1 MQLTGTTTITT
12 GAGSTVTG
20 NSPGFNLKLNHM
32 KKLLLLLLLL
42 PTLSFG
48 QQTVMGAN
56 GLIQR
61 SGSKPKWVNGLEKDY
76 LIVSGTGSTLEL
88 AQDNALM
95 RIKESIVEA
104 VAVNVKTE
112 TNLRTAEVSNKNNVL
127 LFLESFT
134 SNTTSESAKVPFL
147 QGISL
152 SQAEGYYWEKYK
164 DIKTRS
170 GATYYVYHIRYPF
183 PVVDI
188 NRLAFEF
195 KLRDEELTAKLNRLT
210 SESFYPSSVEEI
222 ESIIG
227 ELRILADYFPDG
239 RKDLANLAIRRYNGM
254 LAAIEITDAG
264 STLGNVRYV
273 LKLGQRMITT
283 VKKPVIRSE
292 SAKILGNNQDRG
304 VWTVNYDY
312 SECYPDMKNNVVV
325 RYRFGTTN
333 VEKIFYFDISQTKVE
348 IFVSQAIGFRKEQ
361 VSGDVVDRFNV
372 DLAISSKTE
381 APFTVTKVI
390 LEFKGLPQITVDN
403 INRSFSGKGIHNLN
417 LLIEKPLNAL
427 QSSSL
432 GKTVVQ
438 MNGFIQYINNTSGE
452 TGSYRI
458 YNQSY
463 NTDW

>member
-1 MQLTGTTTITT
+1 
-12 GAGSTVTG
+12 
-20 NSPGFNLKLNHM
+20 M

-42 PTLSFG
+42 PTLLNG
-48 QQTVMGAN
+48 QETVME
-56 GLIQR
+56 R
-61 SGSKPKWVNGLEKDY
+61 SGPRPKWVNGLEKEY
-76 LIVSGTGSTLEL
+76 IIVVGTGATIEL
-88 AQDNALM
+88 AQQQALM
-95 RIKESIVEA
+95 AIKESIVEA
-104 VAVNVKTE
+104 VAVNVKTQ
-112 TNLRTAEVSNKNNVL
+112 TNIRTEELTNRNSVL
-127 LFLESFT
+127 LFLESFS

-147 QGISL
+147 QGVSL
-152 SQAEGYYWEKYK
+152 AQAEGYYWEK
-164 DIKTRS
+164 IRS
-170 GATYYVYHIRYPF
+170 SDKGIRYAYHIRYPF
-183 PVVDI
+183 PVVDM

-210 SESFYPSSVEEI
+210 SESLYPSSVEEI
-222 ESIIG
+222 ESLIG

-239 RKDLANLAIRRYNGM
+239 RKDLANLAIKRYNGM
-254 LAAIEITDAG
+254 LASIEISDAG

-361 VSGDVVDRFNV
+361 VTGDVVDRFNV
-372 DLAISSKTE
+372 DLAISSKTD

-403 INRSFSGKGIHNLN
+403 INRSFSGKGVHNLN

-438 MNGFIQYINNTSGE
+438 MNGFIQFINNTSGE